1 MDNNKKLNRFL
12 QFELWKACNHG
23 CKFCYNLGQ
32 KDFTDVKTNIKIIND
47 KIKDFDSQKYSQ
59 LGIIGGEF
67 FDKQLEQ
74 FDVKYEFYSLVD
86 TVIEKIKSNEIER
99 FLVTTSL
106 MYKDLSDILEFLNK
120 FDEEKIINKLLICT
134 SWDSKFRFKDNEEE
148 IWKNN
153 IKVLKNRYSELKIH
167 TEIIITDDFVTK
179 CLADKFNID
188 EFEKENSTYIDFIQ
202 PTVPY
207 ALDITKVEFENSLPG
222 FFPKRSNF
230 LKLVGKWISEGYD
243 LRDLLDIKNHSDD
256 CYTLHLGKLQ
266 AIENRSDVEHY
277 ISPLRRADQVG
288 YIDSEKFMRKDVEL
302 LIEEY

>member
-32 KDFTDVKTNIKIIND
+32 KDFANVKTNIKIIND
-47 KIKDFDSQKYSQ
+47 KIKDFDSQEYSQ

-74 FDVKYEFYSLVD
+74 LDVKCEFYGLVD
-86 TVIEKIKSNEIER
+86 TIVKKIKSNEIER

-106 MYKDLSDILEFLNK
+106 MYKDLSDILEFLDK
-120 FDEEKIINKLLICT
+120 FNEEKIIDKLLICT
-134 SWDSKFRFKDNEEE
+134 SWDSKFRFKDDEEE

-153 IKVLKNRYSELKIH
+153 IKVLKNRYSDLKIH

-179 CLADKFNID
+179 CLADEFDVDK
-188 EFEKENSTYIDFIQ
+188 FEKENDTYVDFIQ

-207 ALDITKVEFENSLPG
+207 ALDITKTEFEKRLPG

-230 LKLVGKWISEGYD
+230 LKLVGKWLSEGYN
-243 LRDLLDIKNHSDD
+243 LQDLLDIKNHSDD

-266 AIENRSDVEHY
+266 SIENRSEIERY
-277 ISPLRRADQVG
+277 ISPLRKPNQVG
-288 YIDSEKFMRKDVEL
+288 YIDSDKFMRKDVEL
-302 LIEEY
+302 LLEE